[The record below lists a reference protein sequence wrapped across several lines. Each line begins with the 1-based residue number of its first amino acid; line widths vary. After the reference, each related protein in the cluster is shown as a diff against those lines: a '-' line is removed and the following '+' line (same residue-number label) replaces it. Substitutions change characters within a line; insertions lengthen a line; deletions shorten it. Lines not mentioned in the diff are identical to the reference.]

1 MNTRFF
7 STLTYGMVIAASA
20 VLFSA
25 FTFAPP
31 STTIMVIRHAESQD
45 GTCASGLTDKGSSR
59 AELLGDLFRTTE
71 LAAIYHC
78 DHQAT
83 RSTVKSLASAKGV
96 KATAYD
102 MQDLKKSLFNMYTQ
116 NQGKTILICGDDATV
131 AQMLNLLTGTNDYS
145 KIGATN
151 LSEVFVVQSSQ
162 LGKGEVKRINYAA
175 HLN

>member
-7 STLTYGMVIAASA
+7 TTLTYGMVLAASA

-25 FTFAPP
+25 FTLAPP
-31 STTIMVIRHAESQD
+31 QTTIMVIRHAESVD

-59 AELLGDLFRTTE
+59 AELLSDLFRTTE

-78 DHQAT
+78 DQQAT

-96 KATAYD
+96 KATTFD
-102 MQDLKKSLFNMYTQ
+102 MKDLKKSLFNMYSQ
-116 NQGKTILICGDDATV
+116 NQGKTILICGDDASV
-131 AQMLNLLTGTNDYS
+131 AQMLNLLTGTKDYS
-145 KIGATN
+145 ANGAKD
-151 LSEVFVVQSSQ
+151 LSEVFVVQSTQ
-162 LGKGEVKRINYAA
+162 LGKGEVKRISYAA